1 MKRKIISLTLCLAM
15 CAGSFVGCGSAEK
28 GSASGESANVV
39 VKESEVKE
47 STVEST
53 ESVVE
58 EVDYADTTF
67 RIAWWG
73 GDARNNQTI
82 EIIENFEKKYK
93 NLKVEVEYAS
103 NPDYWTKFKTQTAT
117 GDLPDVY
124 MMDYAFIGTYVD
136 AGVME
141 PLDSYI
147 DSGLIDFTNVD
158 ASANAGACVG
168 GVTYGVVTGVN
179 SPCILYDPEIL
190 KQAGVAFSEEPTLGE
205 LGEVAK
211 KVYDATGKQV
221 WCKAPLG
228 SVTWERYLISLGMQ
242 IYNEDRTDYEFTPEV
257 LTEYLTFLYDGHES
271 GWLISDIEYTGDQG
285 TNMRAENPAWLEWSG
300 NGMSNLIAGYNTGSG
315 KNLAV
320 LPHVKADDATVNG
333 NYLKP
338 TMIWGINSKS
348 ENKELACEFI
358 NYFVNDPYVYDVCG
372 IDRGMPISSEIR
384 DYIEPSFDEVGKQAK
399 AYIDLLSKIGSSTPE
414 ASSLKTGN
422 ALGLLQ
428 EIYEMIRYDEIERE
442 EIADVVA
449 EHMTEGKKEIDKA
462 VAER

>member
-15 CAGSFVGCGSAEK
+15 CAGSLVGCGSAEK

-53 ESVVE
+53 ETVVE

-103 NPDYWTKFKTQTAT
+103 NPDYWTRFKTQVAT

-124 MMDYAFIGTYVD
+124 MMDYTFMGTYID

-147 DSGLIDFTNVD
+147 EAGLIDFTNVE
-158 ASANAGACVG
+158 ASTNAGAVVD

-179 SPCILYDPEIL
+179 SPCIIYDPEIL
-190 KQAGVAFSEEPTLGE
+190 KEANATLSEEPTLSE

-211 KVYDATGKQV
+211 AVYEETGKQV
-221 WCKAPLG
+221 WIKGPTGVAF
-228 SVTWERYLISLGMQ
+228 ERYLMSLGMAK
-242 IYNEDRTDYEFTPEV
+242 YNEERTDFGFTAETLV
-257 LTEYLTFLYDGHES
+257 DYMTFFYDALDE
-271 GWLISDIEYTGDQG
+271 GWGITDIEYSGDQG

-300 NGMSNLIAGYNTGSG
+300 NAMSNLLAGYNTGAAKS
-315 KNLAV
+315 LAIA
-320 LPHVKADDATVNG
+320 PHVKADNATVNG

-338 TMIWGINSKS
+338 TMIWGVYSES
-348 ENKELACEFI
+348 ENKELACEFL

-372 IDRGMPISSEIR
+372 VDRGMPISSAIR
-384 DYIEPSFDEVGKQAK
+384 DYVEPSFDEVSKAAK
-399 AYIDLLSKIGSSTPE
+399 AYVDQLARIGSPTPE
-414 ASSLKTGN
+414 VSSLSVGN
-422 ALGLLQ
+422 AFSLVG
-428 EIYEMIRYDEIERE
+428 EIEDMIRYDEIKRD
-442 EIADVVA
+442 EIADTVA
-449 EHMTEGKKEIDKA
+449 KLMEEGKKEIDKA

>member
-15 CAGSFVGCGSAEK
+15 CAGSLVGCGSAEK

-103 NPDYWTKFKTQTAT
+103 NPDYWTRFKTQVAT

-124 MMDYAFIGTYVD
+124 MMDYAYMGTYID

-147 DSGLIDFTNVD
+147 EAGLIDFTNVE
-158 ASANAGACVG
+158 ASTNAGAVVD

-179 SPCILYDPEIL
+179 SPCIIYDPEIL
-190 KQAGVAFSEEPTLGE
+190 KQANVTFSEEPTLSE
-205 LGEVAK
+205 LGMVAK
-211 KVYDATGKQV
+211 AVYEATGKQV
-221 WCKAPLG
+221 WIKSATG
-228 SVTWERYLISLGMQ
+228 VAFERYLMSLGMAK
-242 IYNEDRTDYEFTPEV
+242 YNEERTDFGFT
-257 LTEYLTFLYDGHES
+257 
-271 GWLISDIEYTGDQG
+271 
-285 TNMRAENPAWLEWSG
+285 AED
-300 NGMSNLIAGYNTGSG
+300 M
-315 KNLAV
+315 V
-320 LPHVKADDATVNG
+320 
-333 NYLKP
+333 
-338 TMIWGINSKS
+338 
-348 ENKELACEFI
+348 
-358 NYFVNDPYVYDVCG
+358 
-372 IDRGMPISSEIR
+372 
-384 DYIEPSFDEVGKQAK
+384 
-399 AYIDLLSKIGSSTPE
+399 
-414 ASSLKTGN
+414 
-422 ALGLLQ
+422 
-428 EIYEMIRYDEIERE
+428 
-442 EIADVVA
+442 
-449 EHMTEGKKEIDKA
+449 
-462 VAER
+462 